1 MKRFTILLVAVL
13 FSACNLDST
22 KTKVYFEKYDET
34 ALLAEQQS
42 HEISRMQFKTIQSK
56 YLDMNEVFA
65 PFEDALSDFT
75 ENDYENFK
83 PFLVEQN
90 IPFIQEQVKN
100 RVLSY
105 EQIVL
110 FYLYRIRKFESNPET
125 ALNAIIS
132 LNPNILEEARAK
144 DRDVN
149 KPLNL
154 NETIY
159 GLPILLKD
167 NINTQGMPTTAGA
180 AALEGNVNLED
191 AQLVKN
197 LKANGALILGK
208 VNLSE
213 WAYYFC
219 DGCPLGYSAIGGQT
233 LNPYGLGIFETGG
246 SSSGSGVSTAANYAV
261 ATVGS
266 ETSGS
271 ILSPSSK
278 NSVVGLKPTIGVV
291 PGAGVVPIS
300 TTLDTAGPMTKFVV
314 DNAILF
320 EALQKELAINED
332 GSYESLVNDQL
343 QHATLNGKRFAV
355 MKSNMQDSLFK
366 MAVGQIQQAGA
377 EIIELETD
385 RPQMEGFLT
394 FLNLE
399 MKRDLPIYFE
409 NYADKNISLKSVAD
423 VVSFNKMD
431 SLKRMPYNQ
440 GRFDAILADDTTDEA
455 FQEISE
461 NLHTNGQAYLN
472 AILKDNNADAF
483 LSMNNSYAGVAAVA
497 QYPCLTVPMGFSEDG
512 EPKSLTFTAFPNE
525 EGKLLGLGY
534 AYEQISKN
542 RKLPKGYE

>member
-1 MKRFTILLVAVL
+1 MKRLTILILAIL
-13 FSACNLDST
+13 ISACKSESPKAAL
-22 KTKVYFEKYDET
+22 YFEKYDES
-34 ALLAEQQS
+34 AQLAEQQN
-42 HEISRMQFKTIQSK
+42 HENKRMQFKTIQSK
-56 YLDMNEVFA
+56 YLDLNAVFK
-65 PFEDALSDFT
+65 PFEEALSTFS

-83 PFLVEQN
+83 PFLIEQN

-105 EQIVL
+105 ERIVL

-132 LNPNILEEARAK
+132 LNPTILEEARAR
-144 DRDVN
+144 DRDIH
-149 KPLNL
+149 KPINL

-167 NINTQGMPTTAGA
+167 NINTVGMPTTAGA
-180 AALEGNVNLED
+180 VALQNNVNIED

-219 DGCPLGYSAIGGQT
+219 DGCPLGYSALGGQT
-233 LNPYGLGIFETGG
+233 LNPYGKRIFETGG
-246 SSSGSGVSTAANYAV
+246 SSSGSGVAAAANYAV

-278 NSVVGLKPTIGVV
+278 NSIVGLKPTIGLV
-291 PGAGVVPIS
+291 PGEGVVPIS

-320 EALQKELAINED
+320 GALKQELRFKEND
-332 GSYESLVNDQL
+332 SYEFPFKNDLLNASLS
-343 QHATLNGKRFAV
+343 GKRFAV
-355 MKSNMQDSLFK
+355 MKSSMQDSLFRRA
-366 MAVGQIQQAGA
+366 MEQIKQHGA
-377 EIIELETD
+377 EVIELDTE
-385 RPQMEGFLT
+385 RPRLEGFLT

-399 MKRDLPIYFE
+399 MKRDLPIYLK
-409 NYADKNISLKSVAD
+409 NNADPALKMKSVAD
-423 VVSFNKMD
+423 VVQFNQQD
-431 SLKRMPYNQ
+431 SLKRMPYSQ
-440 GRFDAILADDTTDEA
+440 GRFDGIVAEETSEED
-455 FQEISE
+455 FQKISE
-461 NLHTNGQAYLN
+461 NLNAYGKKYLN

-483 LSMNNSYAGVAAVA
+483 LSINNSYAGVAAVA
-497 QYPCLTVPMGFSEDG
+497 QYPCFTVPMGFTQEG

-525 EGKLLGLGY
+525 EGKLVGLGY
-534 AYEQISKN
+534 AYEQVSKN